1 MIQIEILNDTL
12 KRTYSDINL
21 MIIQVSTGNIYEE
34 AVDLID
40 STFEYIESDIPIMQ
54 FDAQVDLPDLQEQVV
69 HQVLQEQVDLPVLQ
83 EPQE

>member
-12 KRTYSDINL
+12 KRTYSDLNL

-40 STFEYIESDIPIMQ
+40 STFEYTESDIPIVQ
-54 FDAQVDLPDLQEQVV
+54 FDAP
-69 HQVLQEQVDLPVLQ
+69 
-83 EPQE
+83 

>member
-1 MIQIEILNDTL
+1 MIQIEIANDTL
-12 KRTYSDINL
+12 KRIYSDLNL

-54 FDAQVDLPDLQEQVV
+54 FDAP
-69 HQVLQEQVDLPVLQ
+69 
-83 EPQE
+83 

>member
-12 KRTYSDINL
+12 KRTYSDLNL

-40 STFEYIESDIPIMQ
+40 STFEYIESDIQIESINLEN
-54 FDAQVDLPDLQEQVV
+54 VI
-69 HQVLQEQVDLPVLQ
+69 
-83 EPQE
+83 EPTIP